1 MRLVNIFLASICT
14 ISLVVFADVKK
25 TPPNP
30 SPGIEP
36 EPQPEQKLQ
45 ASLLNACFNGE
56 CSDYIQISGAKDKLT
71 NGGMAV
77 KSLRTIYFNR
87 YDVGEHPV
95 YEGEEWPY
103 VISSIDIND
112 IVVQGNIK
120 RYFSLNSDGHVLING
135 KNYQYSGDSL
145 RQILMAQNQVM
156 IGTQLLILLLWRK
169 YMLEER
175 WTRM

>member
-25 TPPNP
+25 TPPNLTPITEPTPNP

-77 KSLRTIYFNR
+77 KSLN
-87 YDVGEHPV
+87 
-95 YEGEEWPY
+95 
-103 VISSIDIND
+103 
-112 IVVQGNIK
+112 NI
-120 RYFSLNSDGHVLING
+120 F
-135 KNYQYSGDSL
+135 
-145 RQILMAQNQVM
+145 
-156 IGTQLLILLLWRK
+156 
-169 YMLEER
+169 
-175 WTRM
+175 